1 MRRLWLVMLL
11 LMLVVVVLEIVE
23 AESGQELP
31 KRRFIPFVK
40 GEDKVQ
46 EGSII
51 NVPTRCPP
59 NMLKVGNR
67 CRTVY

>member
-1 MRRLWLVMLL
+1 MRRVWLVLL
-11 LMLVVVVLEIVE
+11 LLLAVVLEAAR
-23 AESGQELP
+23 AESGQEP
-31 KRRFIPFVK
+31 KKRFIPFAK

>member
-1 MRRLWLVMLL
+1 MRWLL
-11 LMLVVVVLEIVE
+11 LVLLLCGLLLAVQLEE
-23 AESGQELP
+23 P
-31 KRRFIPFVK
+31 RKRFVPFVR
-40 GEDKVQ
+40 GAGDKVQ